1 MQLFRRMGCVVC
13 ATRQFRLRDKA
24 GVNCVSR
31 PRVILV
37 EDQGALCG
45 LVTVKDVLRYTIAES
60 GEAVRSWD
68 DVSQFEGI
76 IEDTWTWITLRTNSL
91 ISLCRRL
98 LRR

>member
-1 MQLFRRMGCVVC
+1 MLTILFIVFC
-13 ATRQFRLRDKA
+13 
-24 GVNCVSR
+24 R

-45 LVTVKDVLRYTIAES
+45 LVTVKDVLRYTLTET
-60 GEAVRSWD
+60 GEVQRSWD

-76 IEDTWTWITLRTNSL
+76 IEETWTWITRRANSL